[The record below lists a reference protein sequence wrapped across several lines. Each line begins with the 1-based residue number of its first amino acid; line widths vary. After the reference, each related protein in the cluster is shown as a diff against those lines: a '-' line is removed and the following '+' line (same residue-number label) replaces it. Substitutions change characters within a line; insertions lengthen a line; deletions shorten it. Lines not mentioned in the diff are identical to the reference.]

1 MELKTDELVL
11 CGASAYTQKFFFNPD
26 FESLPTAVV
35 EELQAMCV
43 LFTEDVGGVLLVAF
57 TQEGELVL
65 KVDHEENDFAF
76 DEIGSVLK
84 IKQLQQTKR
93 ELFEALET
101 YYKVFVG

>member
-1 MELKTDELVL
+1 MEEMTDGLVL

-26 FESLPTAVV
+26 FESLPQAVV
-35 EELQAMCV
+35 DELQAMCV
-43 LFTEDVGGVLLVAF
+43 LFTEDVGGVLLVSF
-57 TQEGELVL
+57 TDEGNLVL
-65 KVDHEENDFAF
+65 KVDHEETDFSF